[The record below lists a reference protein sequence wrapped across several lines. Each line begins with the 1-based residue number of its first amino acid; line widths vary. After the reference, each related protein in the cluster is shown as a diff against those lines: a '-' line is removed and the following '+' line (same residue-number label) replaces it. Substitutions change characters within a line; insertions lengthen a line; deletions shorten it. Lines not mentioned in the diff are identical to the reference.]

1 MLNIALALLPVLL
14 LLAGL
19 VLMDSFKLLRPASL
33 GMALAWGALVA
44 LACEPLHDWLFA
56 HLGLPP
62 DRFSRYVAPV
72 TEESLKAAYVVFL
85 LLRRRV
91 GFLVDAAVL
100 GFAVGTG
107 FAVIENFGYL
117 RALPGA
123 PASLW
128 AVRGLGTA
136 VLHGATTGIVAIVAK
151 SLQDQR
157 RQPLGLALVPGLL
170 IAMGIHSAYNHL
182 LLPPAIATAG
192 LLVVLPLVLLLVF
205 DRGDRAAT
213 EWVGT
218 GLDHDLQRLHALV
231 SREFES
237 TNFGTY
243 FLELKTRFEGVIVAD
258 MVCLLRLQLEL
269 SVQARAYL
277 MARQAGLELPVDEDL
292 DDTIDEMGYLRRSIG
307 PTGLI
312 ALRPLQVSTR
322 NAEFHRHVLRQA
334 RTRGRMHLT
343 RPRV

>member
-1 MLNIALALLPVLL
+1 MLNIALALVPVML

-33 GMALAWGALVA
+33 GMALGWGALVA
-44 LACEPLHDWLFA
+44 VACEPLNDWLFA

-72 TEESLKAAYVVFL
+72 TEESVKAAYLVFL
-85 LLRRRV
+85 LARRRV

-107 FAVIENFGYL
+107 FAVVENFGYL
-117 RALPGA
+117 RALPNA
-123 PASLW
+123 PATLW

-136 VLHGATTGIVAIVAK
+136 VLHGATTAIVAIVAK
-151 SLQDQR
+151 SLQDHR
-157 RQPLGLALVPGLL
+157 RQPVGIAVVPGLL
-170 IAMGIHSAYNHL
+170 LAMVIHSAYNHL
-182 LLPPAIATAG
+182 LLPPVIATAG
-192 LLVVLPLVLLLVF
+192 LLIVLPLVLLFVF
-205 DRGDRAAT
+205 DRGDRAAGD
-213 EWVGT
+213 WVST

-243 FLELKTRFEGVIVAD
+243 FLELKTRFEGVVVAD

-269 SVQARAYL
+269 SVQARTYV

-292 DDTIDEMGYLRRSIG
+292 DETIDEMAFLRRSIG
-307 PTGLI
+307 TTGLL
-312 ALRPLQVSTR
+312 ALGPLQVSTR

-334 RTRGRMHLT
+334 RTRGRLHRK
-343 RPRV
+343 RPH